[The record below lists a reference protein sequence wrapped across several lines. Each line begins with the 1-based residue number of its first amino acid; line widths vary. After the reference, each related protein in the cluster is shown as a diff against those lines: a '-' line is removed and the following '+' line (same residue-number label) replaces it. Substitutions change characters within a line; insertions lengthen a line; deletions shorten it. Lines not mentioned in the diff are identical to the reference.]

1 MRTAFYVIHST
12 RIRTIVERSTG
23 RLRSAWSLAQQSMGR
38 SMPRN
43 NFGRRIQKQL
53 TSTVGLILLAGA
65 PSGNGHLENKA
76 TRRFSTLQDGQRRRW
91 PALTRLFPTKRSDI
105 GKRRASP
112 APVRAYTSSCS
123 RSLAR
128 GTHTCPASDA
138 FRLAGSAGPCGRKC
152 FLQSTES
159 FTCNV

>member
-1 MRTAFYVIHST
+1 MRTAFYGIHLT

-23 RLRSAWSLAQQSMGR
+23 RLPSAWSLAQQSMGR

-91 PALTRLFPTKRSDI
+91 PALTRLFPTKSRDI
-105 GKRRASP
+105 GTRFSARHRRASHAFANAEP
-112 APVRAYTSSCS
+112 HQRPLGLIHHRVLALWLAVLI
-123 RSLAR
+123 LAR
-128 GTHTCPASDA
+128 RQMRSD
-138 FRLAGSAGPCGRKC
+138 
-152 FLQSTES
+152 
-159 FTCNV
+159 